1 MCELGMRSRC
11 VCFPELRYLSRVA
24 VTSSS
29 CCFHCPLRGVT
40 AQIPCSEK
48 WRTKLCPPGSN
59 CDRRTCTFAHHVGQL
74 RQPIEVRQL
83 YDEVWADGV
92 DWWFGQ
98 TMQQAQLERF
108 LAYYNNTPVTE
119 VPAWAHG
126 LRYVY
131 YGLDHPADRYLMWDF
146 GLTQDAELLVSR
158 RGGLLPFEY
167 MRDVWKILEERKLVL
182 GVQQQGPCGCMG

>member
-1 MCELGMRSRC
+1 
-11 VCFPELRYLSRVA
+11 
-24 VTSSS
+24 
-29 CCFHCPLRGVT
+29 
-40 AQIPCSEK
+40 
-48 WRTKLCPPGSN
+48 
-59 CDRRTCTFAHHVGQL
+59 VGQL

-119 VPAWAHG
+119 VLAWAHG